1 MNERNLANSDL
12 LDDLNNQ
19 IEESKEDHES
29 NSVSAS
35 SGSEVVR
42 LFKNGDSPKLQS
54 EKRNRSDESEVHKEN
69 KVDNKSNTLFPSF
82 ESDER
87 DENVPKLCNSDQ
99 SVSDDS
105 IGDVI
110 NIKF

>member
-1 MNERNLANSDL
+1 MTKFLFTILASL
-12 LDDLNNQ
+12 SILT
-19 IEESKEDHES
+19 
-29 NSVSAS
+29 VSFS
-35 SGSEVVR
+35 QDV
-42 LFKNGDSPKLQS
+42 
-54 EKRNRSDESEVHKEN
+54 KEN